1 MFGSDQAIVAP
12 ATGLAQRTAAYGP
25 SFWAGLDGLFELH
38 PDIIYFGGGVP
49 SHELIPVDRLRYGS
63 ELAWQD
69 AEAALDY
76 GEVAGYRPLRKLIAE
91 RMTAQGTPVDPGQI
105 IVTNGSQ
112 QGIDLAARLLLNP
125 GDAVVIE
132 APTFIDAIRS
142 FAAYEATLLTVPV
155 DQDGLRIDAL
165 RDVLAAAPTP
175 PKVIYT
181 IPTFQNPSGTSL
193 SLTRRHELVA
203 VAREHGVRVI
213 EDDPYG
219 ELRYDGEPLPT
230 LRALDP
236 SVIYLGTF
244 SKTIAPGLRV
254 GWVAAPDDMV
264 ELFRM
269 AKEGTDIHTPR
280 IMTRTVFHAAAGFL
294 DEHVARVKQ
303 VYRARRQVLL
313 DSLAAEMPDGIRWSN
328 PAGGFFVWVEL
339 PATITAAEL
348 LPHAAKN
355 GVIFVPGTAFYPE
368 LTTGGRH
375 ALRLNFSALSEER
388 IREGIGRLAA
398 VLRNIALS

>member
-1 MFGSDQAIVAP
+1 MFGSDQATAVPAP
-12 ATGLAQRTAAYGP
+12 GLAQRAGAYGP

-38 PDIIYFGGGVP
+38 PDIIFFGGGVP

-69 AEAALDY
+69 AKVALDY
-76 GEVAGYRPLRKLIAE
+76 GEVAGYRPLRTLIAE
-91 RMTAQGTPVDPGQI
+91 RMTALGTPVEPGQI

-112 QGIDLAARLLLNP
+112 QGIDLAARLFLNS
-125 GDAVVIE
+125 GDAVIVE

-142 FAAYEATLLTVPV
+142 FAAYEATLLAVPV

-165 RDVLAAAPTP
+165 REVLRTASPT

-193 SLTRRHELVA
+193 SLERRYQLLEVA
-203 VAREHGVRVI
+203 AEFGVRVI

-230 LRALDP
+230 LRSLDP

-280 IMTRTVFHAAAGFL
+280 IMTRTVYHAATGFL
-294 DEHVARVKQ
+294 DDHIGRVKH
-303 VYRARRQVLL
+303 VYRDRRQALL
-313 DSLAAEMPDGIRWSN
+313 DCLAAEMPAGIRWSE

-339 PATITAAEL
+339 PPTITAAEL
-348 LPHAAKN
+348 LPIAARN
-355 GVIFVPGTAFYPE
+355 GVVFVPGTAFYPDP
-368 LTTGGRH
+368 TTGGQH
-375 ALRLNFSALSEER
+375 ALRLTFSALSEER

-398 VLRNIALS
+398 VLR